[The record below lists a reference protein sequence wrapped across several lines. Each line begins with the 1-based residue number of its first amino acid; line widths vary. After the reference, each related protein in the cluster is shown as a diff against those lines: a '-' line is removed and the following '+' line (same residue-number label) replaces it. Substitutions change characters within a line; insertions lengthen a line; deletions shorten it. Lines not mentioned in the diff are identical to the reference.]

1 MLCLCFVFSSRRR
14 HTRCALVT
22 GVQRVLFRSP
32 VVEAGASV
40 NRRRQSA
47 NGSLPI
53 AAIPGTDTT
62 QTIHDVGF
70 DAAWELDLFGGNRR
84 ALEGANARLHAA
96 GIEAEGVRMRI
107 VAEVVRTWF
116 TAVGSGQEM
125 RTQQAAVETQRRS
138 LELLLMRHAVGD
150 ASLADV
156 DAAQARLA
164 AAEAS
169 LPGIRARERA
179 AGFALAVLL
188 GAPPEYGLQ
197 LLQGAPGLPAL
208 AEIPVGE
215 RADLLDRKS
224 TRLNSS
230 H

>member
-1 MLCLCFVFSSRRR
+1 
-14 HTRCALVT
+14 
-22 GVQRVLFRSP
+22 
-32 VVEAGASV
+32 
-40 NRRRQSA
+40 
-47 NGSLPI
+47 
-53 AAIPGTDTT
+53 
-62 QTIHDVGF
+62 
-70 DAAWELDLFGGNRR
+70 
-84 ALEGANARLHAA
+84 
-96 GIEAEGVRMRI
+96 MRI

-197 LLQGAPGLPAL
+197 LLQGAPGLPRSEEHTSEL
-208 AEIPVGE
+208 QSLMRI
-215 RADLLDRKS
+215 S
-224 TRLNSS
+224 
-230 H
+230 